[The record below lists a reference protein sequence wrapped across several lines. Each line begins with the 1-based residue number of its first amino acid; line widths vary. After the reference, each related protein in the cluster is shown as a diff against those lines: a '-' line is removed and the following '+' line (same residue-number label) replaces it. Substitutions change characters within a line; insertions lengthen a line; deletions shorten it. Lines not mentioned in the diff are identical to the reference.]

1 MKTSRIVGSMMA
13 ASVAVAALTGGAV
26 ALADQDDAGT
36 TSQESRQGPGPG
48 GYGPGGHGPGG
59 HGPGAHGP
67 GAHGP
72 GAHGPSK
79 LGQMLHGESVVELED
94 GTYVTQRM
102 QVGDVTSVSETSL
115 TVRSEDGFTETYVV
129 GDETTLVR
137 DQVTGTAASVGD
149 VAHVRAIVTGTTIT
163 ADVVMA
169 LSPAQAAL
177 RDERHDGDEKMHGR
191 SLSRA

>member
-1 MKTSRIVGSMMA
+1 MKTSRIVGSMIA
-13 ASVAVAALTGGAV
+13 VSVAVAALTGGAV

-48 GYGPGGHGPGG
+48 GHGPGGHGPGG
-59 HGPGAHGP
+59 
-67 GAHGP
+67 
-72 GAHGPSK
+72 HGPSK

-169 LSPAQAAL
+169 LSPA
-177 RDERHDGDEKMHGR
+177 
-191 SLSRA
+191 

>member
-48 GYGPGGHGPGG
+48 GHGPGGHGPGG
-59 HGPGAHGP
+59 SGTGES
-67 GAHGP
+67 GP

-137 DQVTGTAASVGD
+137 DQVDGTAASVGD

>member
-1 MKTSRIVGSMMA
+1 M
-13 ASVAVAALTGGAV
+13 
-26 ALADQDDAGT
+26 
-36 TSQESRQGPGPG
+36 
-48 GYGPGGHGPGG
+48 
-59 HGPGAHGP
+59 
-67 GAHGP
+67 
-72 GAHGPSK
+72 
-79 LGQMLHGESVVELED
+79 
-94 GTYVTQRM
+94 
-102 QVGDVTSVSETSL
+102 
-115 TVRSEDGFTETYVV
+115 RSEDGFTETYVV

>member
-1 MKTSRIVGSMMA
+1 MKTSRIVGSMIA
-13 ASVAVAALTGGAV
+13 VSVAVAALTGGAV

-48 GYGPGGHGPGG
+48 GHGPGGHGPGG
-59 HGPGAHGP
+59 
-67 GAHGP
+67 
-72 GAHGPSK
+72 HGPSK

>member
-1 MKTSRIVGSMMA
+1 MKTSRIVGSMIT
-13 ASVAVAALTGGAV
+13 ASVTVAALTGGAV

-48 GYGPGGHGPGG
+48 GYGPG
-59 HGPGAHGP
+59 AHGP
-67 GAHGP
+67 N
-72 GAHGPSK
+72 K

-129 GDETTLVR
+129 GEETTLVR
-137 DQVTGTAASVGD
+137 DQATGTAASVGD

>member
-48 GYGPGGHGPGG
+48 GHGPGG
-59 HGPGAHGP
+59 
-67 GAHGP
+67 
-72 GAHGPSK
+72 HGPSK

>member
-48 GYGPGGHGPGG
+48 GHGPGGHGPGG
-59 HGPGAHGP
+59 
-67 GAHGP
+67 
-72 GAHGPSK
+72 HGPSK

-177 RDERHDGDEKMHGR
+177 RAERHDGDEKMHGR

>member
-59 HGPGAHGP
+59 
-67 GAHGP
+67 
-72 GAHGPSK
+72 HGPSK

-149 VAHVRAIVTGTTIT
+149 VAHVRAIVTGTTIP

>member
-48 GYGPGGHGPGG
+48 GHGPGG
-59 HGPGAHGP
+59 HGPN
-67 GAHGP
+67 
-72 GAHGPSK
+72 K
-79 LGQMLHGESVVELED
+79 LGQMVHGESVVEMED

>member
-48 GYGPGGHGPGG
+48 GHGPGGHGPGG
-59 HGPGAHGP
+59 
-67 GAHGP
+67 
-72 GAHGPSK
+72 HGPSK

-102 QVGDVTSVSETSL
+102 QVGDVTSV
-115 TVRSEDGFTETYVV
+115 
-129 GDETTLVR
+129 
-137 DQVTGTAASVGD
+137 
-149 VAHVRAIVTGTTIT
+149 
-163 ADVVMA
+163 
-169 LSPAQAAL
+169 
-177 RDERHDGDEKMHGR
+177 
-191 SLSRA
+191 

>member
-48 GYGPGGHGPGG
+48 GHGPN
-59 HGPGAHGP
+59 
-67 GAHGP
+67 
-72 GAHGPSK
+72 K
-79 LGQMLHGESVVELED
+79 LGQMVHGESVVEMED

>member
-48 GYGPGGHGPGG
+48 GHGPGGHGPGG
-59 HGPGAHGP
+59 
-67 GAHGP
+67 
-72 GAHGPSK
+72 HGPSK

-169 LSPAQAAL
+169 LSPA
-177 RDERHDGDEKMHGR
+177 
-191 SLSRA
+191 